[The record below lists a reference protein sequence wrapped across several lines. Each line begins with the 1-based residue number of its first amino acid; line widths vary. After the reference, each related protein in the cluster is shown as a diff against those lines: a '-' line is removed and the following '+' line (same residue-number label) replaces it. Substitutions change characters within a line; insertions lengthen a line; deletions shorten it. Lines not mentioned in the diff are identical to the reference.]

1 MFTEKI
7 GMLPERIF
15 EALLN
20 DRLVAKGTVLTVVTH
35 IFREY
40 LKHSTID
47 ELVALLTRGKIVHR
61 LLDYFPPGKQT
72 EECFEEHFGAA
83 GMQNVVRPLRLRAAT
98 NTGVYLD
105 CIMRALVGISSPV
118 RAVHLPP
125 QCEGAGTWRLVQ
137 TLCVRAR
144 GELSSA
150 KMVVL
155 GCVRAAIVS
164 ECVLAPMAW
173 QPAIHTSLCWCC
185 LPYSGQPD

>member
-1 MFTEKI
+1 MAPSLTQRLCVRAATALMFTEKI

-98 NTGVYLD
+98 NTSCARWLGSQV
-105 CIMRALVGISSPV
+105 
-118 RAVHLPP
+118 
-125 QCEGAGTWRLVQ
+125 QCGLYTYHPSVKG
-137 TLCVRAR
+137 
-144 GELSSA
+144 
-150 KMVVL
+150 
-155 GCVRAAIVS
+155 
-164 ECVLAPMAW
+164 LAPCGWSRLHACVQDVNSHPRKW
-173 QPAIHTSLCWCC
+173 SFWAVCGLQL
-185 LPYSGQPD
+185 